1 MEVTAEKVGRISIL
15 NLTST
20 FSCPSLLHFLLLAA
34 SAPRSPA
41 LSSYLQLSEDRMIL
55 DAWEKDPHGVRPVV
69 QMRDAGSVQVAG
81 ELVDVRLK
89 LGKGCE
95 RRGVNILKKGTNRKK
110 KL

>member
-1 MEVTAEKVGRISIL
+1 
-15 NLTST
+15 
-20 FSCPSLLHFLLLAA
+20 
-34 SAPRSPA
+34 
-41 LSSYLQLSEDRMIL
+41 MIL

-110 KL
+110 KALIFIVLVSVSGKTI